1 MKNILYSI
9 VIAAAMICNIL
20 PAMAQSE
27 NVKLTLDDTPESYKA
42 FRIGVWSQPD
52 GAPFDIT
59 YTRNTNMQGSNNG
72 GTLYGTLCLPFY
84 INKKPTDMTLYY
96 FGNIH
101 DSTLDIVEVPD
112 WNYNDYG
119 IYPGTP
125 LIFKLN
131 NPATS
136 MSITCN
142 GTKVNK
148 HGNGSSIVEEKVW
161 ISSVVEESAVFGA
174 DGQTVLGALYIM
186 GYDEKKIITAHADRY
201 FYIYNDHFYRAET
214 QLTVNPFRVVME
226 FNDQTPGHGAKPS
239 VISIREVP
247 AGSTGVIS
255 TSVATASPA
264 AGIYSINGS
273 KQTTMRRGI
282 NIVRQADGTTRKVVV
297 K

>member
-9 VIAAAMICNIL
+9 VIAAAMTCNIL

-27 NVKLTLDDTPESYKA
+27 NVKLTLDDTPQSYEA
-42 FRIGVWSQPD
+42 FRIGVWSHD
-52 GAPFDIT
+52 IGTKFDIT

-84 INKKPTDMTLYY
+84 INAKPTDMKLYY

-101 DSTLDIVEVPD
+101 DSTLDIVEVPED
-112 WNYNDYG
+112 HYTGDG
-119 IYPGTP
+119 LYPGTP

-131 NPATS
+131 NAATS

-148 HGNGSSIVEEKVW
+148 YGNGSSIVQEKVW
-161 ISSVVEESAVFGA
+161 TSSVVEESAVFGA
-174 DGQTVLGALYIM
+174 DGYTVLGALYIM
-186 GYDEKKIITAHADRY
+186 GYDEKKTITERANNY
-201 FYIYNDHFYRAET
+201 YYIYNDHFYKAET
-214 QLTVNPFRVVME
+214 ELTVNPFRVVME
-226 FNDQTPGHGAKPS
+226 FNDQTQGQGAKPS
-239 VISIREVP
+239 VLSIREVP
-247 AGSTGVIS
+247 AGSTNAIS
-255 TSVATASPA
+255 TATATASSA
-264 AGIYSINGS
+264 VGIYSINGS
-273 KQTTMRRGI
+273 KQTAMRRGI